1 MATITKLTKFLL
13 IVILL
18 ILLAL
23 IFVYFFVSFKWLLLD
38 NSKPPTDKT
47 LQTLRLKYLEQ
58 LTKFMQLIVIAFV
71 SAIIPNLISQARDQF
86 EQYKESRLA
95 YSKAKTAVL
104 YLPDR
109 VVNVDDRKKAFLLV
123 EETHRELHVAETF
136 KDMIISKGYL
146 SWFNNP
152 ELWITY
158 NYWQIVAVA
167 EVLRECEIDWSV
179 PENKN
184 KLRKTL
190 HCTLKV
196 VHDRFGRRGERCE
209 GEKWEIKNSSRCFNH
224 KSRFDGEKWEIEP
237 FKHKSRFDEEDEL
250 ERAIKSKLRN
260 LIYKSCS

>member
-1 MATITKLTKFLL
+1 
-13 IVILL
+13 
-18 ILLAL
+18 
-23 IFVYFFVSFKWLLLD
+23 
-38 NSKPPTDKT
+38 
-47 LQTLRLKYLEQ
+47 
-58 LTKFMQLIVIAFV
+58 MQLIVIALV

-109 VVNVDDRKKAFLLV
+109 VVNVDDRKTAFLIV
-123 EETHRELHVAETF
+123 EETHRKLHVAETF
-136 KDMIISKGYL
+136 KDMIIRRGYL

-152 ELWITY
+152 ELWIIY

-167 EVLRECEIDWSV
+167 KVLRECEIDWSV
-179 PENKN
+179 LENKN

-190 HCTLKV
+190 DCTLKV

-260 LIYKSCS
+260 LIDKSCS